1 MEKLPVIVVVGPTA
15 SGKTALSVALAKRY
29 DAEIISADS
38 MQIYRGMDIATAK
51 PTAEERQGIAHHLMD
66 FLPVTETYSVASFV
80 KDAKAA
86 AEEIRSR
93 GKTVIVCGGTGLY
106 TDALIGNM
114 QFEPEPDH
122 TQLRQT
128 LRRRLEEEGVDALY
142 AQLKEIDPA
151 DAERICPQNEVRV
164 LRAQEIWYATG
175 ELPSERR
182 KRALSQESDFLPVWI
197 GLGFE
202 NRENLYRRIERRVDA
217 MLDAGLLEE
226 TRRYLS
232 ERHGP
237 TAAQAIGYKE
247 LAPYLRGEIT
257 FEEAKERL
265 VRATRRYAKRQLTWF
280 RRNPE
285 IHWICRDA
293 MTELQL
299 LDAARTVIDGFFD
312 ALNIQ

>member
-1 MEKLPVIVVVGPTA
+1 MKKLPVIVVVGPTA
-15 SGKTALSVALAKRY
+15 SGKTALSVALAKHY

-51 PTAEERQGIAHHLMD
+51 PTAAERQGIRHHLMD

-80 KDAKAA
+80 KDARAA
-86 AEEIRSR
+86 AEEIRGR

-122 TQLRQT
+122 TELRQK
-128 LRRRLEEEGVDALY
+128 LQQRLALEGIDALY
-142 AQLKEIDPA
+142 AELKEIDPV
-151 DAERICPQNEVRV
+151 DAERICPKNEVRV
-164 LRAQEIWYATG
+164 LRALEIWYATG

-182 KRALSQESDFLPVWI
+182 KRALSRESDFLPVWI

-202 NRENLYRRIERRVDA
+202 NRENLYRRIEDRADA
-217 MLDAGLLEE
+217 MLAAGLMEE

-232 ERHGP
+232 EQHGQ

-247 LAPYLRGEIT
+247 LTPYLRGDVT
-257 FEEAKERL
+257 LDEAKERL

-280 RRNPE
+280 RRNPD
-285 IHWICRDA
+285 IHWLYRDT
-293 MTELQL
+293 MTEQELQ
-299 LDAARTVIDGFFD
+299 AAAQAIIDVFFADIRT
-312 ALNIQ
+312 